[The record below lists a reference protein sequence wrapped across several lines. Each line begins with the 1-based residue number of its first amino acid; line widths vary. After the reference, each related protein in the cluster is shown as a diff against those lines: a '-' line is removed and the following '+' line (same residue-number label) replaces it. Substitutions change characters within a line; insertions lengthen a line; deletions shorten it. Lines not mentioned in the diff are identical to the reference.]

1 MPEFVCN
8 ITSVTKNTFT
18 TFFDLDKAFEY
29 IIEQLMTEGDIEKS
43 HASALMGNV
52 KKVYIDKGNPGN
64 FNVWEI
70 ESDDGIIV
78 RMYINEIL

>member
-8 ITSVTKNTFT
+8 IISAKKNIFT
-18 TFFDLDKAFEY
+18 TFFDLEKAFEY
-29 IIEQLMTEGDIEKS
+29 IIEQLIVEGEMEKS
-43 HASALMGNV
+43 QATALMGDV
-52 KKVYIDKGNPGN
+52 KKIYIDKGNPGN

-70 ESDDGIIV
+70 ESDDGTIV